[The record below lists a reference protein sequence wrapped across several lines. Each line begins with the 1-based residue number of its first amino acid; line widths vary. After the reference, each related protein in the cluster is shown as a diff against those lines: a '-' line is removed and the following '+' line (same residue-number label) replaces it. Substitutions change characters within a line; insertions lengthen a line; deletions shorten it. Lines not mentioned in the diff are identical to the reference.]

1 VTAAQAD
8 RPAACHLSCVLL
20 TWNSVEYVER
30 CLQSLFADLHAS
42 RLSFEVIIVDNG
54 SVDGTLAALQAL
66 DRPELTVVPLSHN
79 TGTTFSRNIGL
90 RMSRGDYV
98 AVLDS
103 DIEVHQAGVFEQ
115 LLAYLHAHPDVG
127 IAAPEL
133 HFPSGRFQ
141 KTTDIFPTLTHKL
154 KRFLSLR
161 AMEEQEGRA
170 VRDAAPHDVDYA
182 VSAFWVLPR
191 SVLARVGLLDEKI
204 FYAPEDVDYCLRVA
218 LSGLRVV
225 YLPRVV
231 ATHHAQ
237 EISRRKLLSKSF
249 REHLK
254 GLAYFYRK
262 HGFIWRLGGVYRRIA
277 LAQEPVQTLERP
289 GQPPPAQLQR
299 PGAKRS

>member
-1 VTAAQAD
+1 VTDAWAGL
-8 RPAACHLSCVLL
+8 PATCHLSCVLL
-20 TWNSVEYVER
+20 TWNSAHYVSR
-30 CLQSLFADLHAS
+30 CLESVFADLQAS

-54 SVDGTLAALQAL
+54 SVDGTLAALQAF

-90 RMSRGDYV
+90 RMARGEYV

-103 DIEVHQAGVFEQ
+103 DIEINQAGVFER
-115 LLAYLHAHPDVG
+115 LLAYLRAHPDVG
-127 IAAPEL
+127 IVAPEL

-141 KTTDIFPTLTHKL
+141 KTTDIFPTLTHKF

-161 AMEEQEGRA
+161 SMEEQEGRKM
-170 VRDAAPHDVDYA
+170 RNAAPQDVDYA

-191 SVLARVGLLDEKI
+191 HVLARVGLLDEKI

-218 LSGLRVV
+218 LSGLRVT
-225 YLPRVV
+225 YLPQVV

-262 HGFIWRLGGVYRRIA
+262 HGFVWRLGGVYRRIA
-277 LAQEPVQTLERP
+277 LAQGG
-289 GQPPPAQLQR
+289 GQAI
-299 PGAKRS
+299 GRSG